1 MVSTNLKTMFKEIS
15 IQEGFLDAL
24 LDKQEKWSQYTHNK
38 LNVPRVSEILDTCI
52 GKSYLQNWAATLGE
66 DFEKE
71 KHKILNTGTYAHIL
85 IEDYLTYGYIRDCNK
100 EFNKPH
106 YPEQSTQ
113 CYYNFLT
120 WWHNMIEQNF
130 KIDVLEIEKTVTCPL
145 YGGTADLIARIKDPT
160 GLVGNYVLDFKSSKS
175 ISIDYFYQTI
185 MYKNAIE
192 YNNSIESNL
201 NSINPLQIDGVGI
214 IRCDK
219 FKNSYEYLIIN
230 QQKDPD
236 FINSLNISVSN
247 MITWYYNQI
256 NSAYQYKLV
265 RNKYLKGDKWV

>member
-1 MVSTNLKTMFKEIS
+1 
-15 IQEGFLDAL
+15 
-24 LDKQEKWSQYTHNK
+24 
-38 LNVPRVSEILDTCI
+38 
-52 GKSYLQNWAATLGE
+52 
-66 DFEKE
+66 
-71 KHKILNTGTYAHIL
+71 
-85 IEDYLTYGYIRDCNK
+85 
-100 EFNKPH
+100 
-106 YPEQSTQ
+106 
-113 CYYNFLT
+113 
-120 WWHNMIEQNF
+120 
-130 KIDVLEIEKTVTCPL
+130 
-145 YGGTADLIARIKDPT
+145 
-160 GLVGNYVLDFKSSKS
+160 
-175 ISIDYFYQTI
+175 